1 LTPAAGISFI
11 ADVGDFRYTIDK
23 TKVFD
28 SDPSAIKIKETAI
41 QGLETNL

>member
-1 LTPAAGISFI
+1 LTPAAEISFI
-11 ADVGDFRYTIDK
+11 ADVGGFRYTIDK

-28 SDPSAIKIKETAI
+28 SDPSPIKIKETAI